1 MSPLYSQRP
10 VRRANT
16 VVADL
21 VTLVLVVVFALL
33 GLKVHDAVDELAV
46 LGRGVHDAGAAVQSG
61 FDSAADAVDDA
72 PLIGGPLAD
81 ELRGAGENTGGDVAE
96 AGRRGEDRVHRLAN
110 LLGLIVFV
118 LPTGMLL
125 YERLPKR
132 VAEVR
137 RLRAAKR
144 VLVDG
149 DPERRRVVAERAAY
163 SLPYAQLLR
172 YTADPFG
179 DLVAGRHDA
188 LIAAALEDAELAP
201 S

>member
-33 GLKVHDAVDELAV
+33 GLRGHDAVDELAV